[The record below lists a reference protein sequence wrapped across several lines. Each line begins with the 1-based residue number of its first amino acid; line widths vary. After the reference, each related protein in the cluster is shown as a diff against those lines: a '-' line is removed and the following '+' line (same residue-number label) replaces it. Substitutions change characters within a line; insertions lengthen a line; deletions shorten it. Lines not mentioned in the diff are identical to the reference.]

1 MSTNR
6 KMDNESI
13 VHRHNGIVFSY
24 NEKLYH
30 EICRKMDVPR
40 KHNINEGYKIT
51 ERQKRS
57 HVQFPAYYIYTGVYI

>member
-57 HVQFPAYYIYTGVYI
+57 HVQFLAYYIYTCVYV